1 MAGKVV
7 NKRELSEILGVSE
20 RSLTDWQAAGMPMLV
35 NAGRGASNEYD
46 TALVIDWMIQRAKA
60 GASRETQ
67 AERLSRVRADREEL
81 ALARELEEVAP
92 AKDFEQVWE
101 EHILAA
107 RSRLLLFVDQLAAL
121 IESKYGIK
129 VDLLHLQ
136 GPVDEVLQE
145 LAEHELQD
153 DDFDEPDDE
162 SSDEEDS

>member
-46 TALVIDWMIQRAKA
+46 TALVVDWMLQRAKA

-67 AERLSRVRADREEL
+67 SERLARVRADREEL

-107 RSRLLLFVDQLAAL
+107 RSRLLLFVDQLAAH

-129 VDLLHLQ
+129 VDLVQLQ
-136 GPVDEVLQE
+136 GPVDEVLKE

-153 DDFDEPDDE
+153 DDFDDPDDE